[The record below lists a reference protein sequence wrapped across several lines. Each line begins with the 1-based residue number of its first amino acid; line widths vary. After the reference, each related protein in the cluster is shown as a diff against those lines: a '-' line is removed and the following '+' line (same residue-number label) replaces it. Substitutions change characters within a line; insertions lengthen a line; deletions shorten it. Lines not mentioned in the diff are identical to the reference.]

1 MPATHKL
8 TIAVTG
14 ASGYLAGRLIEHLEA
29 DDRIGHVLGFDLRE
43 PDSAPSKL
51 VFDQFDIRNEYLSQ
65 RLTGVDVVVHLAFV
79 MDPIKDEAH
88 MRDVN
93 VAGSQNVFRCAAE
106 AGVKKIVYPSS
117 ATVYGAHP
125 DNDFPLTEDSPLRA
139 NLDFS
144 YPAHKLEV
152 EYVIKEFRQ
161 EFPDITMTIFRPAI
175 VFGSHV
181 DNAWSHAL
189 ELPVAFGVR
198 DHDPPLQFVH
208 EDDVARALHHAVIED
223 LDGPFNLAP
232 ADHVEVDEMLR
243 ILGRRRINLTEPN
256 AFDIARKLWALGLG
270 EAPAGMLH
278 YLMHPWVVS
287 PARLESTGFRC
298 ERSSADAFVET
309 AARAKGFV
317 RIGRS
322 RVNKDAAR
330 RGALAGLLLGGA
342 AAGLKMARSRGD

>member
-1 MPATHKL
+1 M
-8 TIAVTG
+8 
-14 ASGYLAGRLIEHLEA
+14 
-29 DDRIGHVLGFDLRE
+29 
-43 PDSAPSKL
+43 
-51 VFDQFDIRNEYLSQ
+51 
-65 RLTGVDVVVHLAFV
+65 
-79 MDPIKDEAH
+79 
-88 MRDVN
+88 
-93 VAGSQNVFRCAAE
+93 
-106 AGVKKIVYPSS
+106 
-117 ATVYGAHP
+117 
-125 DNDFPLTEDSPLRA
+125 
-139 NLDFS
+139 
-144 YPAHKLEV
+144 
-152 EYVIKEFRQ
+152 IKEFRP
-161 EFPDITMTIFRPAI
+161 EFPDITMTDLQAGDR
-175 VFGSHV
+175 VRSSRGQRV
-181 DNAWSHAL
+181 
-189 ELPVAFGVR
+189 VAHSGVAGGLR
-198 DHDPPLQFVH
+198 RSGYDPPFQFVH

-256 AFDIARKLWALGLG
+256 AFDMARKLWALGLG

-298 ERSSADAFVET
+298 ERSSADAFAET
-309 AARAKGFV
+309 TARAKGFV